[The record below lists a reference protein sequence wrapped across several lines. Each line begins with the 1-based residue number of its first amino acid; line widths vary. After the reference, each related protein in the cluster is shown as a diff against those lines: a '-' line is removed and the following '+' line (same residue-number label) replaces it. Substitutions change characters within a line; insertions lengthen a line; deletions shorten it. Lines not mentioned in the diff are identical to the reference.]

1 MILGSTVSGEGL
13 LMEGSSKGR
22 YRVESEERRKS
33 LKVLNPNIQIEILIY
48 CPYTFSIEVAG
59 RIC

>member
-1 MILGSTVSGEGL
+1 MILGSTASGEGL